1 MQSKPRAIATETE
14 ELEGYY
20 LADAVSFEAAPKT
33 LGEVLSGSSLEDV
46 EVLMPFI
53 YSAVGRGQMEAMP
66 NLRLI
71 ATRSTGYDHVDLE
84 AAAKREITVAHVPA
98 YEC

>member
-1 MQSKPRAIATETE
+1 
-14 ELEGYY
+14 
-20 LADAVSFEAAPKT
+20 
-33 LGEVLSGSSLEDV
+33 
-46 EVLMPFI
+46 MPFI
-53 YSAVGRGQMEAMP
+53 YPAVGRGQMEAMP